1 MTSREF
7 YESILIELNKLGA
20 PDMLIDEFN
29 YYINKA
35 LYQYVN
41 KRYSVYDADQQT
53 TDDLQVLKS
62 NTIITGANLRKTGR
76 QYSTPKGANLQD
88 ARFELLLP
96 SDYYHILNCVLTYTL
111 QQDYRCYPK
120 NYEIYM
126 PAKRIRADKYASVL
140 NNAWLKPNYKQP
152 YYLINTNPLTIQGD
166 WVNNNQYE
174 EDKVKLAIQKKAG
187 NTEAH
192 NAWEDKDANGILT
205 IADDYVGPIMEIDYG
220 RDVSV
225 FLLTSVNVNYLKVP
239 EKVMLTPDQVDMTED
254 KSQVLQFP
262 EYVCREIVKEAV
274 SLIMLRTGDP
284 ALQASIAVNQSIP
297 PVPPILQVGGQQ
309 AQS

>member
-7 YESILIELNKLGA
+7 YEAILIELNKLGA

-53 TDDLQVLKS
+53 TDDLQVLKAS
-62 NTIITGANLRKTGR
+62 TLVVGDALTQIGKT
-76 QYSTPKGANLQD
+76 YSTPKGDNLQE
-88 ARFELLLP
+88 AKFELILP
-96 SDYYHILNCVLTYTL
+96 SDYYHILNCVLVYTL

-120 NYEIYM
+120 DYNIDM
-126 PAKRIRADKYASVL
+126 PTKRITADKYASIL
-140 NNAWLKPNYKQP
+140 NNAWLKPTYKQP
-152 YYLINTNPLTIQGD
+152 YYLINTNPLSIQGD
-166 WVNNNQYE
+166 WVNNAKYE
-174 EDKVKLAIQKKAG
+174 EDKVKQAIQKKAG

-192 NAWEDKDANGILT
+192 NAFDDVNGDGLLT
-205 IADDYVGPIMEIDYG
+205 SADEYSGPIMEIDYG
-220 RDVSV
+220 KDSSV
-225 FLLTSVNVNYLKVP
+225 FLLTGVNINYLKVP

-274 SLIMLRTGDP
+274 SLIMLRSGDP
-284 ALQASIAVNQSIP
+284 ALQAHVQVNQAIP
-297 PVPPILQVGGQQ
+297 AVPPTLQAGQQ
-309 AQS
+309 AQN